1 MLTAGDDG
9 TAKLWDLKGNF
20 IQVFK
25 HSGSPVTCAA
35 FSWDDNWVVTGG
47 ADKMAIIWNA
57 NGKRKMQERQ
67 SIDDPIKE
75 IEPLQGHADRITSIA
90 FSPDG
95 RRIITGSIDRTA
107 KVWDSRTGNQILTL
121 QGHRSGVTSV
131 AFSARDG
138 KPYRVLTGSAD
149 NTARI
154 WLATPPVA
162 DKKAVLQPDGR
173 IRNLVQ
179 K

>member
-1 MLTAGDDG
+1 MDE
-9 TAKLWDLKGNF
+9 DLK
-20 IQVFK
+20 
-25 HSGSPVTCAA
+25 
-35 FSWDDNWVVTGG
+35 
-47 ADKMAIIWNA
+47 M
-57 NGKRKMQERQ
+57 
-67 SIDDPIKE
+67 

-95 RRIITGSIDRTA
+95 GRIITGSMDRTA

-131 AFSARDG
+131 AFSARNG

-162 DKKAVLQPDGR
+162 DQNAALQPDRR
-173 IRNLVQ
+173 IRNHVL